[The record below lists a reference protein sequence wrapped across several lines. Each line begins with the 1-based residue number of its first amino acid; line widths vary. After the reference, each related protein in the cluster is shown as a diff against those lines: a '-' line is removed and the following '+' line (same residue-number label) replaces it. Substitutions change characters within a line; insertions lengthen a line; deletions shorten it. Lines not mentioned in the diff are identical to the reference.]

1 MGCLFQR
8 TPAKLAIG
16 EKRVPDFLARL
27 CLTVW
32 KVKVEPAKMN
42 HKLTLAVLAGV
53 SIGLAAAQ
61 AIHAQQAKAP
71 PAYVIAEVE
80 KDPTKTEDP
89 AASRRYAEEAP
100 KSLAAFQAQYLVRG
114 GKIQTFE
121 GEAPKGYIVV
131 IGFESVEK
139 ARGWYYSPA
148 YEAIKSIRQNSTKS
162 RILIVEGVTVQ

>member
-1 MGCLFQR
+1 
-8 TPAKLAIG
+8 
-16 EKRVPDFLARL
+16 
-27 CLTVW
+27 
-32 KVKVEPAKMN
+32 VKTN

-61 AIHAQQAKAP
+61 AIRAQQAKVP

-80 KDPTKTEDP
+80 KDPTKIEDP

-114 GKIQTFE
+114 GKIQTLE

-148 YEAIKSIRQNSTKS
+148 YEAIKPIRQNSTKS
-162 RILIVEGVTVQ
+162 RILIVEGVTAQ